1 MMKQLNQKNPCL
13 GLESIQGSA
22 KAKEEPGMVF
32 LHAVSKATAGER
44 LSWSS
49 QEVGPGSCHLQVSS
63 LMWTNDQGNA
73 KAWPN
78 WQRHAPSC
86 HRIIE

>member
-32 LHAVSKATAGER
+32 LHAVST
-44 LSWSS
+44 
-49 QEVGPGSCHLQVSS
+49 
-63 LMWTNDQGNA
+63 
-73 KAWPN
+73 
-78 WQRHAPSC
+78 
-86 HRIIE
+86 